1 VSEKIFK
8 YKYKIDKHKKDFI
21 PNKFTVEYVYAMT
34 ALLIRVKYHC
44 W

>member
-21 PNKFTVEYVYAMT
+21 PNRFTIEYVHAMT
-34 ALLIRVKYHC
+34 VLLICV
-44 W
+44 